1 MASRIDSE
9 VGFKT
14 CSQNYLVCGQMWTV
28 YVKSRHPGRCVH
40 TLTDCTL
47 GISLLLEYTSTTQRV
62 VDRPPLTIIDYSL
75 GGAGSWGCMS
85 AIHVARVHFNWSSP
99 TTLRYPSIPFGLSY
113 HPTTDPKTQRGS
125 PSALKT
131 AGLSVTG
138 CNQYRCTAPSNM
150 AASYVHWLDIPQ
162 T

>member
-1 MASRIDSE
+1 MFTRTKTIHSPHGSAREGHTHPRGPQASHASE
-9 VGFKT
+9 DAHSKMEEQH
-14 CSQNYLVCGQMWTV
+14 C
-28 YVKSRHPGRCVH
+28 
-40 TLTDCTL
+40 
-47 GISLLLEYTSTTQRV
+47 STTQRV